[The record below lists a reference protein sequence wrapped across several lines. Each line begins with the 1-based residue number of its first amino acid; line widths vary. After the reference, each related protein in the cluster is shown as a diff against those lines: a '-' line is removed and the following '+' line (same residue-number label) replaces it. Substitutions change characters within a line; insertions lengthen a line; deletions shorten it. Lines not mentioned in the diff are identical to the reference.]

1 MEPNYLNRFGVVC
14 GTGTDRRILPEEEL
28 WTHVILQAID
38 DLEKRTSLSSK
49 SAQDAAREWFLSD
62 SDAVG
67 SFLWSCQ
74 VINVEPNSIRS
85 WLAKKQQILN
95 PNPFPYAGLNA
106 NIRIED
112 MSVFAQPASKRFK
125 SPTGARHLRAAV

>member
-14 GTGTDRRILPEEEL
+14 GTGTDRRILPEAEL

-38 DLEKRTSLSSK
+38 DLERRSSLRSRA
-49 SAQDAAREWFLSD
+49 AQDAAREWFLSD
-62 SDAVG
+62 SDVVG

-85 WLAKKQQILN
+85 WLAKKHQMLN
-95 PNPFPYAGLNA
+95 RNPLPDAGINA

-112 MSVFAQPASKRFK
+112 TSVFAQPASKRFT
-125 SPTGARHLRAAV
+125 SPTGARHLRVGG